1 MKTLKITFAILFI
14 SLLALSCSNNNDVQA
29 TPAQNQPP
37 TADYF
42 LKAKINGVQYTASAI
57 QVLSSSSIERITI
70 TSVISDNRN
79 FELQISRP
87 TGLGTYNYPTPVATD
102 YLLRMSYGDASSAT
116 AIWRTG
122 TCASTTSGTLTIT
135 ALSATEISGTFS
147 FTGKRTSSCSDPAK
161 QITEGSFK
169 SQLIQ

>member
-1 MKTLKITFAILFI
+1 MKTIKTTFAILIITIFTF
-14 SLLALSCSNNNDVQA
+14 SCSNNDEVLS
-29 TPAQNQPP
+29 PAQNQPP
-37 TADYF
+37 ASNYF
-42 LKAKINGVQYTASAI
+42 FKAKIDGVQYTASAAH
-57 QVLSSSSIERITI
+57 VLAGSSTDRITI

-87 TGLGTYNYPTPVATD
+87 TGLGTYNYPLPSGSD
-102 YLLRMSYGDASSAT
+102 YVLRMSYGDASSAT

-135 ALSATEISGTFS
+135 AISATEISGTFS
-147 FTGKRTSSCSDPAK
+147 FTGKRTSFCSDPAK

-169 SQLIQ
+169 SQITP